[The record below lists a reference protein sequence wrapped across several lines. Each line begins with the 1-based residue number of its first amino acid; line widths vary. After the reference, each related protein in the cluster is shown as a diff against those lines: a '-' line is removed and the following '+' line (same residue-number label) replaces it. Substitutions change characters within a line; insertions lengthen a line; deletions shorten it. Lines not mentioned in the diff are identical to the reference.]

1 MCGITG
7 FVNPSKFSMDDLYKM
22 SSLIN
27 HRGPDDSNFYQYP
40 LKNFAVKHNRLSII
54 DLNKTGSQPM
64 ISKLGNVLVYNGEIY
79 NFIELKNELLKKHNI
94 NFNGTSDTEILLYL
108 IEIYGI
114 EKTLDKIKGMFVFC
128 FLDKIKEKV
137 FFARD
142 RIGEKPLYYGFNNGI
157 FYFTSELKS
166 LFGNKDFKPVISKK
180 SFNYLT
186 TLNYIPSPFTIYNN
200 IYKLKQGHYFYYDLN
215 KETTQKINQTKYWF
229 NKIKI
234 NNKNTFENCKKKLKN
249 KLFEVVESEL
259 IADVDIGIFLS
270 SGIDSSLIASI
281 ASKISKKKLNTFSLG
296 FKDKYFD
303 ESSDSKK
310 IAEYIGSNHKNIFI
324 DNADYIKSIKKIS
337 SIYCEPFSDSSQI
350 VTIPLCNFASN
361 YVKVCLT
368 GDGGDE
374 LFGGYNRYINGKK
387 LEKYFNNNINFFEK
401 FILEKIQSF
410 NNQKINNFFLKI
422 EKYIPNSLRIDNLI
436 LKLKKMKDSK
446 FKSEDFFEFY
456 LKNLSHDADKI
467 LENSKDF
474 LFMKKYFEKN
484 IDIENT
490 MMFFD
495 QNFYLPDDLVVK
507 MERAS
512 MASSLEIRSPFLHHE
527 IVEFA
532 NTIPLQYKISNKKG
546 KLITRSILE
555 ELLPK
560 KYLLKKKK
568 GFLVPLESLLK
579 GELKQWSENILF
591 SKRVNEHNFYSID
604 TIKKEWIKFQ
614 NNEIINFYKFW
625 DLIVFQNWYEE
636 HF

>member
-7 FVNPSKFSMDDLYKM
+7 FITSSKISIDDLGKM
-22 SSLIN
+22 SSLIH
-27 HRGPDDSNFYQYP
+27 HRGPDDNNLYHYP
-40 LKNFAVKHNRLSII
+40 LKNFAVMHNRLSII
-54 DLNKTGSQPM
+54 DLNKTGRQPM
-64 ISKLGNVLVYNGEIY
+64 VSKLGNVLVYNGEIY
-79 NFIELKNELLKKHNI
+79 NFIELKYELLNKKKI
-94 NFNGTSDTEILLYL
+94 KFKGTSDTEILLNL

-128 FLDKIKEKV
+128 FFDKVKDKV

-142 RIGEKPLYYGFNNGI
+142 RIGEKPLYYGLNNGN

-200 IYKLKQGHYFYYDLN
+200 IYKLKQSHYFCFDLN
-215 KETTQKINQTKYWF
+215 KETTQEIHQTKYWS
-229 NKIKI
+229 NKIEI
-234 NNKNTFENCKKKLKN
+234 NNNLSFEKCKKKLKN
-249 KLFEVVESEL
+249 KLFDVVESEL
-259 IADVDIGIFLS
+259 IADVDVGIFLS

-281 ASKISKKKLNTFSLG
+281 ASKISKKKINTFSLG
-296 FKDKYFD
+296 FNDKYYD
-303 ESSDSKK
+303 ESSDSEK
-310 IAEYIGSNHKNIFI
+310 IAEYIGSNHKKLFI
-324 DNADYIKSIKKIS
+324 DDVDYIKSIKKIS

-350 VTIPLCNFASN
+350 VTIPLCDFASK

-387 LEKYFNNNINFFEK
+387 LEKYFYNNINYFEK
-401 FILEKIQSF
+401 YILEKIQNI
-410 NNQKINNFFLKI
+410 NNQKINNLFSKF
-422 EKYIPNSLRIDNLI
+422 EKFIPNSFRIDNLI
-436 LKLKKMKDSK
+436 LKLKKIAKSK
-446 FKSEDFFEFY
+446 LNSENFFEFY
-456 LKNLSHDADKI
+456 IKNLSHDGDKI
-467 LENSKDF
+467 TKNKQDF
-474 LFMKKYFEKN
+474 LFMKKYFEKS

-512 MASSLEIRSPFLHHE
+512 MASSLEIRSPFLHPE

-532 NTIPLQYKISNKKG
+532 NTIPLQYKISNKQG

-604 TIKKEWIKFQ
+604 TIKQEWIKFQ

-625 DLIVFQNWYEE
+625 DLIVFQNWYED